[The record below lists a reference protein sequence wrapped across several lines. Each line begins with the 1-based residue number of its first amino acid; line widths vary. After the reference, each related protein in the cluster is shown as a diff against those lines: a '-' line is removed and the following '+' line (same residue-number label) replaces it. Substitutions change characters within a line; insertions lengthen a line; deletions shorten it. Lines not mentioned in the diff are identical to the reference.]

1 MWDGRERDNTTDTQ
15 HASWS
20 VMVAVRVTL
29 EPLEPLEPLE
39 LTPLLQHCE
48 HYAKYL
54 MCFRIVH
61 AAASWCRYY
70 RKTKKNAIDICDH
83 YNETYE
89 TGILNF
95 V

>member
-1 MWDGRERDNTTDTQ
+1 M
-15 HASWS
+15 
-20 VMVAVRVTL
+20 
-29 EPLEPLEPLE
+29 
-39 LTPLLQHCE
+39 QHCE

-89 TGILNF
+89 TGIL
-95 V
+95 